1 MHASVLGKAEDP
13 VNYITPCNSVPQD
26 LQRLSDEDLL
36 RLCARRENT
45 AVQELVRRY
54 QAPLTRFFARLL
66 SSPEDVE
73 EALLSVFLRAWQYAP
88 RFQYRARVKTLLYRI
103 AVNIAYDVQRQS
115 KRLQRQSLL
124 LQLDAPPQ
132 ANAEEE
138 ALRKLERD
146 EQARTL
152 QRALA
157 RLHPTDR
164 SLLVLYY
171 YEQMDYEQ
179 IQDIMQLSY
188 TVLKTRLSRARRRLR
203 ELLEEEDKEA
213 GK

>member
-1 MHASVLGKAEDP
+1 MHASVLGKADNP
-13 VNYITPCNSVPQD
+13 VNLVTPCNSIPQD

-36 RLCARRENT
+36 RLCASQEN
-45 AVQELVRRY
+45 AAIQELVKRY
-54 QAPLTRFFARLL
+54 QSPLTRFFARLL

-103 AVNIAYDVQRQS
+103 ALNIAYDVQRQA
-115 KRLQRQSLL
+115 KRLHRQALS
-124 LQLDAPPQ
+124 LQLDQPQ

-138 ALRKLERD
+138 ALRKLERE
-146 EQARTL
+146 EQATAL
-152 QRALA
+152 KHALA

-164 SLLVLYY
+164 TLLVLYY

-203 ELLEEEDKEA
+203 QLLEEEGKEA
-213 GK
+213 GI